1 MAGASRCLVFWA
13 VSRSLL
19 RCRSHRECGHAG
31 GHTGLPPAE
40 TARPVRR
47 ERPPVGSS
55 TRNDCFLVVE
65 DRSSQRCMAGSPPII
80 YLNNAATTW
89 PKPPEVLE
97 AVRQSLALPVFGS
110 GRTTGS
116 QGEDYVTLA
125 REALASLLA
134 ADPPEHVVFTQN
146 ATDSLNLLIQGF
158 LAGCEA
164 GCRVITTALD
174 HNSVLRPLHEL
185 ERQGRIRLT
194 VLPFEDGAVSPESVE
209 AAVTPDTRL
218 MVTAHGS
225 NVLGSVQDVSGIGEV
240 LHDHGVFFIV
250 DGAQTA
256 GHIPVDLRALP
267 VDAYVFTG
275 HKGLFGIPGTGG
287 FYLRDPES
295 VAPVRYGGTG
305 TDSFSLFQPPGMPE
319 RFEAGTH
326 NHPGLAALAAGAN
339 YIASIGVAAIAEKAE
354 RQTAFLIRELKKEP
368 NVTVYNE
375 HPSLPIISFNIQG
388 MENDD
393 VGFILARA
401 YGVVARTGLHCAPLV
416 HRAID
421 DGIGS
426 VRLSLSWFTTD
437 EECRTTARAVQEIAR
452 NANSSIGSS

>member
-1 MAGASRCLVFWA
+1 MVK
-13 VSRSLL
+13 
-19 RCRSHRECGHAG
+19 
-31 GHTGLPPAE
+31 T
-40 TARPVRR
+40 
-47 ERPPVGSS
+47 
-55 TRNDCFLVVE
+55 
-65 DRSSQRCMAGSPPII
+65 PPII

-97 AVRQSLALPVFGS
+97 AARLSLALPIFGS
-110 GRTTGS
+110 GRTTGT
-116 QGEDYVTLA
+116 QGEDYATLA

-158 LAGCEA
+158 LADKKA
-164 GCRVITTALD
+164 GCHVVTTALD

-185 ERQGRIRLT
+185 KRQHRIRLT

-209 AAVTPDTRL
+209 AAITPDTRL
-218 MVTAHGS
+218 MVTTHGS
-225 NVLGSVQDVSGIGEV
+225 NVLGSVQDVSRVGGV

-256 GHIPVDLRALP
+256 GHIPINLRKLP
-267 VDAYVFTG
+267 VDAYAFTG

-305 TDSFSLFQPPGMPE
+305 TDSFSLTHPREMPE

-326 NHPGLAALAAGAN
+326 NYPGLAALAAGAN
-339 YIASIGVAAIAEKAE
+339 YVASRGVKAIAEKAE
-354 RQTAFLIRELKKEP
+354 RQTGFLIRELKKEP
-368 NVTVYNE
+368 NITVYNE
-375 HPSLPIISFNIQG
+375 SPSLPIVSFNIRD

-401 YGVVARTGLHCAPLV
+401 YGVIARTGLHCAPLV

-421 DGIGS
+421 GGKGS

-452 NANSSIGSS
+452 NADSSISSS

>member
-1 MAGASRCLVFWA
+1 MAD
-13 VSRSLL
+13 
-19 RCRSHRECGHAG
+19 
-31 GHTGLPPAE
+31 
-40 TARPVRR
+40 
-47 ERPPVGSS
+47 
-55 TRNDCFLVVE
+55 N
-65 DRSSQRCMAGSPPII
+65 PPII

-97 AVRQSLALPVFGS
+97 AARLSLALPVFGS

-116 QGEDYVTLA
+116 QGEDYITLA
-125 REALASLLA
+125 REALSDLLA

-146 ATDSLNLLIQGF
+146 ATDSLNILIQGF
-158 LAGCEA
+158 LAANGDGCH
-164 GCRVITTALD
+164 VITTELD

-194 VLPFEDGAVSPESVE
+194 VLPFENGAVRPDAVE

-225 NVLGSVQDVSGIGEV
+225 NVLGSVQDVARIGEL
-240 LHDHGVFFIV
+240 LHDHGVYFIV

-256 GHIPVDLRALP
+256 GHIPVDLRKLP

-275 HKGLFGIPGTGG
+275 HKGLLGIPGTGG

-295 VAPVRYGGTG
+295 IAPLRYGGTG
-305 TDSFSLFQPPGMPE
+305 TDSFSLFQPREMPE
-319 RFEAGTH
+319 RFESGTH
-326 NHPGLAALAAGAN
+326 NYPGLAALAAGVN
-339 YIASIGVAAIAEKAE
+339 YIASIGVKVVAEKAE
-354 RQTAFLIRELKKEP
+354 RQTAFLIGELKEEP
-368 NVTVYNE
+368 NITIHNE
-375 HPSLPIISFNIQG
+375 SPALPIVSFNIHE

-401 YGVVARTGLHCAPLV
+401 YGIVARTGLHCAPLV
-416 HRAID
+416 HRVID
-421 DGIGS
+421 EGKGS

-437 EECRTTARAVQEIAR
+437 DECRTAAKAVKEIAQ
-452 NANSSIGSS
+452 NANSSFGSS

>member
-1 MAGASRCLVFWA
+1 MV
-13 VSRSLL
+13 
-19 RCRSHRECGHAG
+19 
-31 GHTGLPPAE
+31 
-40 TARPVRR
+40 
-47 ERPPVGSS
+47 ER
-55 TRNDCFLVVE
+55 
-65 DRSSQRCMAGSPPII
+65 PPII

-116 QGEDYVTLA
+116 QGEDSITLA
-125 REALASLLA
+125 REALSALLV
-134 ADPPEHVVFTQN
+134 ADPAEHVVFTQN
-146 ATDSLNLLIQGF
+146 ATDSLNLLLQGF
-158 LAGCEA
+158 LAKEA
-164 GCRVITTALD
+164 GCHVLTTELD

-194 VLPFEDGAVSPESVE
+194 VLPFEKGSVRPDSVE
-209 AAVTPDTRL
+209 AAITPDTRL

-225 NVLGSVQDVSGIGEV
+225 NVLGSVQNIAGIGES
-240 LHDHGVFFIV
+240 LHDHGIFFIV

-256 GHIPVDLRALP
+256 GHIPVDLRELP
-267 VDAYVFTG
+267 ADAYVFTG

-305 TDSFSLFQPPGMPE
+305 TDSFSLFHPREMPE
-319 RFEAGTH
+319 RFESGTH
-326 NHPGLAALAAGAN
+326 NYPGLAALAAGAN
-339 YIASIGVAAIAEKAE
+339 YIASVGVKAIAEKAE
-354 RQTAFLIRELKKEP
+354 RQTALLIGALKNEP
-368 NVTVYNE
+368 NITVYNE
-375 HPSLPIISFNIQG
+375 SPSLPIVSFNIRG

-401 YGVVARTGLHCAPLV
+401 YGIVARTGLHCAPLV

-421 DGIGS
+421 GGQGS

-437 EECRTTARAVQEIAR
+437 EECRTAAGAVGEIAK
-452 NANSSIGSS
+452 NANSSFGSP

>member
-1 MAGASRCLVFWA
+1 MA
-13 VSRSLL
+13 
-19 RCRSHRECGHAG
+19 
-31 GHTGLPPAE
+31 
-40 TARPVRR
+40 
-47 ERPPVGSS
+47 
-55 TRNDCFLVVE
+55 DK
-65 DRSSQRCMAGSPPII
+65 PPII

-116 QGEDYVTLA
+116 QGEDYITLA
-125 REALASLLA
+125 REALAGLLA
-134 ADPPEHVVFTQN
+134 AAPPEHVVFTQN
-146 ATDSLNLLIQGF
+146 ATDSLNILIQGF
-158 LAGCEA
+158 LAGED
-164 GCRVITTALD
+164 GCHVITTELD

-194 VLPFEDGAVSPESVE
+194 VLPFENGAVRPDAVE

-225 NVLGSVQDVSGIGEV
+225 NVLGSVQDVARMGEL
-240 LHDHGVFFIV
+240 LHEHGVYFIV

-256 GHIPVDLRALP
+256 GHIPVDLGKLP

-275 HKGLFGIPGTGG
+275 HKGLLGIPGTGG
-287 FYLRDPES
+287 FYLQDPES
-295 VAPVRYGGTG
+295 IAPLCYGGTG
-305 TDSFSLFQPPGMPE
+305 TDSFSLFQPREMPE
-319 RFEAGTH
+319 RFETGTH
-326 NHPGLAALAAGAN
+326 NYPGLAALAAGVN
-339 YIASIGVAAIAEKAE
+339 YIASIGVEAIAEKAE
-354 RQTAFLIRELKKEP
+354 RQTASLIRELKEEP
-368 NVTVYNE
+368 NITVYNE
-375 HPSLPIISFNIQG
+375 SPALPIVSFNIHG

-401 YGVVARTGLHCAPLV
+401 YGIVARTGLHCAPLV

-421 DGIGS
+421 GGKGS

-437 EECRTTARAVQEIAR
+437 GECRTAAKAVKEIAQ
-452 NANSSIGSS
+452 NANSSFGSP